1 MKKSKSRP
9 KYHGMV
15 AKDAKKA
22 WLFLLPWIL
31 GMVAFYIYPFL
42 NSLVTSFTDATLTG
56 GNWIGLG
63 NYIKMFTSDSRFLNS
78 IKVTT
83 IYVVFGV
90 PLKLVFALLLAVL
103 LKKGATFFRT
113 ALYIPSLV
121 GGSVAIAVMWKQ
133 LFGKAGMIS
142 VLLGIFGIPAK
153 NWIGSPGTALPV
165 LIVLAVWQFGSSMV
179 IFIAGLQ
186 NIPKELYEAAN
197 VDGAG
202 KVKQFFKITLPLLS
216 PTIQFNLIQQLVG
229 AFQVFTQGYI
239 ITEGGPMDSTMFS
252 VLYIFDQ
259 ELNRMRMGYASAMS
273 WVLFLLISAVSVLVF
288 WSSKYWVFYQNE
300 EK

>member
-1 MKKSKSRP
+1 MKKNNV
-9 KYHGMV
+9 KYHGIV
-15 AKDAKKA
+15 ARDAKKA
-22 WLFLLPWIL
+22 WLFLLPWLL
-31 GMVAFYIYPFL
+31 GMGAFYLYPFF
-42 NSLVTSFTDATLTG
+42 NSLITSFTNATLTG
-56 GNWIGLG
+56 GEWIGIE
-63 NYIKMFTSDSRFLNS
+63 NYIQMFTSDTRFLNS
-78 IKVTT
+78 LKVTIT
-83 IYVVFGV
+83 YVFFGV
-90 PLKLVFALLLAVL
+90 PLKLIFALFLAVL
-103 LKKGATFFRT
+103 LKKGSTFFRT

-121 GGSVAIAVMWKQ
+121 GGSVAIAVMWRQ
-133 LFGKAGMIS
+133 LFGKNGMIS
-142 VLLGIFGIPAK
+142 AFLGIFGIPAK
-153 NWIGSPGTALPV
+153 NWIGNPDTALPV
-165 LIVLAVWQFGSSMV
+165 LIIVAVWQFGSSMV

-186 NIPKELYEAAN
+186 NIPKDLYEAAE

-202 KVKQFFKITLPLLS
+202 QIKKFFKITLPLLS

-259 ELNRMRMGYASAMS
+259 GLNRMRMGYASAMS
-273 WVLFLLISAVSVLVF
+273 WILFLIISAVSILVF